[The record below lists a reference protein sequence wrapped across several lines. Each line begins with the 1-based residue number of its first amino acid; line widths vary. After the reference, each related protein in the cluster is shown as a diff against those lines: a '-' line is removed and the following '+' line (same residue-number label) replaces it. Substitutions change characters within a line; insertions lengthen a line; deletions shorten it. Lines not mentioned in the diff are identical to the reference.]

1 MKFIFANNEQS
12 FSIQFSRKEFGLAQK
27 LMTHIIF
34 SPQSIETGIKVI
46 ERLEK
51 CRQEDVK
58 PKPHLKLV

>member
-1 MKFIFANNEQS
+1 MKFIFANDEQT
-12 FSIQFSRKEFGLAQK
+12 FAIQFSRKEFGLDQK

-34 SPQSIETGIKVI
+34 SPKSIEAGIRVI
-46 ERLEK
+46 ERLER